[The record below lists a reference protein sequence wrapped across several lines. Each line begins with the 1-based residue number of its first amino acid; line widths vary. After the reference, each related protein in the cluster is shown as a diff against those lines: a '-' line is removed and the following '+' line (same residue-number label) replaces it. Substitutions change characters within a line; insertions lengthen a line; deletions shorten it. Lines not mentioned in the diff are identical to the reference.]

1 MMNVE
6 QVCAAAVSAQLLTT
20 EQAAQHAQAWQARE
34 GAAAD
39 GTGFVQSLV
48 SEHQFTDF
56 QAAAL
61 LSGIPGPYMLGPYR
75 VSARL
80 TAGRLGDVYRAEHA
94 EFNQPVALK
103 IFPATLSRNR
113 ERLAR
118 LGREARV
125 GLQVDHLNVVKTFQ
139 VGKVGEIPFIALE
152 ELSGE
157 ALEQRLERDGRL
169 PYAEACELIQQAA
182 RGLAYLHSEDIVH
195 RDICPANLWITTH
208 GLVKILEFGAA
219 RDALSFLDSLEG
231 DEDELTVNM
240 GGQTGGVL
248 GRYDYMSSQQAQDP
262 HSANVAS
269 DLYSLGCTLYHCL
282 TGQVPFPDRN
292 PVRQMLRHAN
302 ETPRVLFDFDQEI
315 PESVQ
320 EIVSKLLAKLP
331 SDRFDS
337 AEEAAE
343 RLAEVVP
350 PKTLPELDPVNAE
363 FLEWLRTG
371 QNDAQAGELQ
381 DVGYEPEFQEFLEFV
396 SESRFEAVMSQRPTF

>member
-1 MMNVE
+1 MNVE
-6 QVCAAAVSAQLLTT
+6 QVCAAAVSAQLLSP
-20 EQAAQHAQAWQARE
+20 EQVEQRCQAWQARE
-34 GAAAD
+34 GATSD
-39 GTGFVQSLV
+39 GAGFVQWLV
-48 SEHQFTDF
+48 SEHQLTDF

-80 TAGRLGDVYRAEHA
+80 TAGRLGDVFRAEHA

-125 GLQVDHLNVVKTFQ
+125 GLQVDHLNVAKTFQ
-139 VGKVGEIPFIALE
+139 VGKVGEIPFIAME
-152 ELSGE
+152 ELNGE
-157 ALEQRLERDGRL
+157 TLEQRLARDGRL

-182 RGLAYLHSEDIVH
+182 RGLAYLHSEGVIH

-208 GLVKILEFGAA
+208 GLLKILEFGAA

-231 DEDELTVNM
+231 DEEELTVNIN
-240 GGQTGGVL
+240 GQSGSNVL
-248 GRYDYMSSQQAQDP
+248 GHYDYMSSEQAQDA

-302 ETPRVLFDFDQEI
+302 ETPRPLFDFDQEI

-320 EIVSKLLAKLP
+320 EIVSQLLAKQP
-331 SDRFDS
+331 TERFDS
-337 AEEAAE
+337 AEDVAH
-343 RLAEVVP
+343 RLSEVVP
-350 PKTLPELDPVNAE
+350 PKTMPELTPVNAE

-371 QNDAQAGELQ
+371 QTDAPAGELQ
-381 DVGYEPEFQEFLEFV
+381 DVGYEPEFQEFLDFV
-396 SESRFEAVMSQRPTF
+396 SESRFDAVMSQRPTF

>member
-1 MMNVE
+1 MNVE
-6 QVCAAAVSAQLLTT
+6 QVCAAAINAELLTS
-20 EQAAQHAQAWQARE
+20 EQAAQQAQAWQARE

-39 GTGFVQSLV
+39 GAGFVLWLV
-48 SEHQFTDF
+48 SEHQLTDF

-80 TAGRLGDVYRAEHA
+80 TAGRLGDVFRAEHA

-139 VGKVGEIPFIALE
+139 VGKVGEIPFIAME

-157 ALEQRLERDGRL
+157 TLEQRLERDGRL

-182 RGLAYLHSEDIVH
+182 RGLAYLHSEDVVH

-231 DEDELTVNM
+231 DEEELTINM

-337 AEEAAE
+337 AEEVAE

-371 QNDAQAGELQ
+371 QNDAPAGQLQ
-381 DVGYEPEFQEFLEFV
+381 DVGYEPEFQEFLDFV